1 MQKKFVLAS
10 PRGNVS
16 YYSPFCGQKTDKNG
30 QKRTNSDING
40 QKRTLRFTDVL
51 SLHCDSE
58 KHPEYEK
65 RG

>member
-16 YYSPFCGQKTDKNG
+16 YYSPILRTKTDK
-30 QKRTNSDING
+30 NG

>member
-10 PRGNVS
+10 LHGNVLFS
-16 YYSPFCGQKTDKNG
+16 LFADKNG
-30 QKRTNSDING
+30 QKRTLSDKNG

>member
-16 YYSPFCGQKTDKNG
+16 YYSPFLRTKNG
-30 QKRTNSDING
+30 QKRTLSDKNG

-51 SLHCDSE
+51 SLHCDSG